1 MLHYTIIAPNFVV
14 KYFHGNFIHEITCR
28 LIQKKIF
35 TNILYHKNVE
45 LYVLHVL
52 HVYDTIFSFL
62 LRELESRDINP
73 PLPMLNS
80 FIEAYGK
87 KGHIES

>member
-1 MLHYTIIAPNFVV
+1 M
-14 KYFHGNFIHEITCR
+14 
-28 LIQKKIF
+28 
-35 TNILYHKNVE
+35 E

-52 HVYDTIFSFL
+52 HVYDAIFSFL

-73 PLPMLNS
+73 PLSILNS